1 MTSPQK
7 IIWGAALA
15 AAVGI
20 GIYEGR
26 QAVRLSES
34 NRKLAVEIQQLA
46 RERDDAVRRLPVKPA
61 PHLPAPHLPAA
72 SASASPLP
80 EDSPSTNH
88 LLSLATNAPPK
99 LTNEQIE
106 AFLKANHRNAASLLA
121 MARLTGDKS
130 FLKEA
135 MEKYPNDPRVA
146 FDAVRMSDTPEERR
160 QWLEKFKQN
169 APDNALAGYLS
180 ALDYFRSG
188 QTDQAVQELMAA
200 SGKSRFQDY
209 SWDYIQDAE
218 EAWRSAG
225 YTEAETR
232 MLAAWQLKVPHL
244 RELRYLDQSIGDLAN
259 AYRQAG
265 DDTSAQAALAYSW
278 QLGERLAEFS
288 NDPLISQLVG
298 LTIQR
303 NALGA
308 LDPNSLYGTT
318 GQTVA
323 ELLQQLQ
330 QQRAAVKVLT
340 DETVPFHQTMS
351 PQDWI
356 TYMDRMRA
364 FGELSAMEWLINKS
378 TPDGQL
384 PLVNLTL
391 PLTAY
396 LAANKF
402 QPPTDPSQLLPFAT
416 TPEEQTALRQ
426 LMKNFPGMSED
437 EKAALQSRIAE
448 FQAGAKGVVFAPS
461 LPPPKPRP

>member
-1 MTSPQK
+1 MTTLQK
-7 IIWGAALA
+7 IVVGAALA
-15 AAVGI
+15 AAVGT
-20 GIYEGR
+20 GIYEAR
-26 QAVRLSES
+26 QASRL
-34 NRKLAVEIQQLA
+34 NDAIRKLVADNQQLA
-46 RERDDAVRRLPVKPA
+46 RERDDAVKRLPLKPA

-72 SASASPLP
+72 SASAPPLP
-80 EDSPSTNH
+80 DDSHSTNS
-88 LLSLATNAPPK
+88 LFSLAKGEPPK
-99 LTNEQIE
+99 LTSEQIE
-106 AFLKANHRNAASLLA
+106 SYLKANHRNAASLLA

-135 MEKYPNDPRVA
+135 MEKFPNDPRVA
-146 FDAVRMSDTPEERR
+146 FDAVWKSDSPEERR

-188 QTDQAVQELMAA
+188 QTDQAVQELVGA

-225 YTEAETR
+225 YSEAEIR
-232 MLAAWQLKVPHL
+232 MLAAWGLKLPHL
-244 RELRYLDQSIGDLAN
+244 RELRQLDQSIVDLAN

-265 DDTSAQAALAYSW
+265 DETSAQAALAYSL
-278 QLGERLAEFS
+278 QLGRRLAEFP
-288 NDPLISQLVG
+288 NDPLINELVG
-298 LTIQR
+298 LAIQR
-303 NALGA
+303 NTLGA
-308 LDPNSLYGTT
+308 LDPNSPYGTT

-340 DETVPFHQTMS
+340 DETAPLHETMS
-351 PQDWI
+351 PEDWI

-378 TPDGQL
+378 TPDGQV

-391 PLTAY
+391 PLTTY

-426 LMKNFPGMSED
+426 LMKNFPTLSDD
-437 EKAALQSRIAE
+437 EKAILLKQVSE
-448 FQAGAKGVVFAPS
+448 FQAGA
-461 LPPPKPRP
+461 R